1 MTTGGSPG
9 GQTGASVNPSI
20 SYLPGVL
27 KSLERSWK
35 KLWLRLLTGL
45 MRSPK
50 ARPDWA
56 GRPHKLLFL
65 RHDRLGD
72 MILSTHV
79 MRVIA
84 ESHPGITLDVLAS
97 PANAAGIEGAPY
109 VRKVIRFDRRDPG
122 SYLRSAA
129 ELRAERYDA
138 VIDCMVTAPSV
149 TTLLLMLASNAP
161 YRVGISGRGNDA
173 AINVSVPAAGGTRYM
188 AIELGAL
195 AAAFG
200 VDPELVDWRPEIYVA
215 PAKLEEAGGRW
226 RATGKPHGRRVLV
239 NVSAGTAIR
248 QWQTDKYAAVIAH
261 IRKRW
266 PDSGVLITGA
276 PDDQDRVNEV
286 ARLSA
291 STAAPTPKLID
302 AFALVAT
309 ADFVFTPDTSIAH
322 AASAFG
328 PLTVVMHRQHEPA
341 RWGLYPG
348 VGEDIEHE
356 DATLLTLEVPRVIAA
371 IDRVLARRG

>member
-1 MTTGGSPG
+1 
-9 GQTGASVNPSI
+9 
-20 SYLPGVL
+20 VL
-27 KSLERSWK
+27 KALERRSK
-35 KLWLRLLTGL
+35 KVWIRLLTGL

-50 ARPDWA
+50 ARPDW
-56 GRPHKLLFL
+56 GSRPHKLLFL

-72 MILSTHV
+72 MIVSTHV

-84 ESHPGITLDVLAS
+84 ESHPGMTLDVLAS

-122 SYLRSAA
+122 SYLRTAQA
-129 ELRAERYDA
+129 LRAERYDA

-173 AINVSVPAAGGTRYM
+173 AINVSVPPAGGMQYM
-188 AIELGAL
+188 PIELGAL

-200 VDPELVDWRPEIYVA
+200 VDPKSVDWRPELYVS
-215 PAKLEEAGGRW
+215 PQKLEEAATRW
-226 RATGKPHGRRVLV
+226 RSTGQPHGRRVLV

-248 QWQTDKYAAVIAH
+248 QWQVEKYAAVIAH

-266 PDSGVLITGA
+266 PDAAVMITGA
-276 PDDQDRVNEV
+276 PDDQARVNEV
-286 ARLSA
+286 ARLSG
-291 STAAPTPKLID
+291 STPAPTPKLVD
-302 AFALVAT
+302 VFALVAT

-328 PLTVVMHRQHEPA
+328 PLTVVMHRKHEPA

-348 VGEDIEHE
+348 VGEDIEHNE
-356 DATLLTLEVPRVIAA
+356 PTLLTLEVPRVIAA

>member
-1 MTTGGSPG
+1 
-9 GQTGASVNPSI
+9 
-20 SYLPGVL
+20 VL
-27 KSLERSWK
+27 KSLERHWK
-35 KLWLRLLTGL
+35 RLWIRLLTGL
-45 MRSPK
+45 MRTPRAK
-50 ARPDWA
+50 PDWG

-72 MILSTHV
+72 MIVSTHV

-84 ESHPGITLDVLAS
+84 ESHPGLTLDVLAS

-109 VRKVIRFDRRDPG
+109 VRKVIVFDRRDPG
-122 SYLRSAA
+122 GYLRTAA
-129 ELRAERYDA
+129 ALRAEHYDV

-149 TTLLLMLASNAP
+149 TTLLLMLASGAL
-161 YRVGISGRGNDA
+161 YRVGISGRGNDS
-173 AINVSVPAAGGTRYM
+173 AINVRVPPAGGTQYM
-188 AIELGAL
+188 PIELGAL

-200 VDPELVDWRPEIYVA
+200 VDPKSVDWRPELYVP
-215 PAKLEEAGGRW
+215 PAKLEEAASKWRNVQIPRAARDDTGR
-226 RATGKPHGRRVLV
+226 RRVLV

-248 QWQTDKYAAVIAH
+248 QWQVEKYAAVIAH
-261 IRKRW
+261 VKKRW
-266 PDSGVLITGA
+266 PEAGVLITGA
-276 PDDQDRVNEV
+276 PDDQERVNEV
-286 ARLSA
+286 ARLSG
-291 STAAPTPKLID
+291 STPAPTPKLVD
-302 AFALVAT
+302 VFALVAT

-328 PLTVVMHRQHEPA
+328 PLTVVMHRKHEPA

-356 DATLLTLEVPRVIAA
+356 EPTLLTLEVPRVIEA

>member
-1 MTTGGSPG
+1 M
-9 GQTGASVNPSI
+9 
-20 SYLPGVL
+20 L
-27 KSLERSWK
+27 KNLERASK
-35 KLWLRLLTGL
+35 KVWIRLLTGL
-45 MRSPK
+45 MRSQR
-50 ARPDWA
+50 ARPDW
-56 GRPHKLLFL
+56 GSRPHKLLFL

-72 MILSTHV
+72 MIVSTHV

-84 ESHPGITLDVLAS
+84 ESHPGLTLDVLAS

-109 VRKVIRFDRRDPG
+109 VRKVIIFDKRDPS
-122 SYLRSAA
+122 SYLRTAA
-129 ELRAERYDA
+129 TLRAERYDA

-173 AINVSVPAAGGTRYM
+173 AINVAVPPAGGIQYM
-188 AIELGAL
+188 PIELGAL

-200 VDPELVDWRPEIYVA
+200 VDPRSVDWRPELYVA
-215 PAKLEEAGGRW
+215 PAQLENAADRW
-226 RATGKPHGRRVLV
+226 RAAGRPHGQRVLV

-248 QWQTDKYAAVIAH
+248 QWQVEKYAAVIAH
-261 IRKRW
+261 LRRRL
-266 PDSGVLITGA
+266 PEAVVLITGA
-276 PDDQDRVNEV
+276 PNDQARVDEV
-286 ARLSA
+286 ARLGNA
-291 STAAPTPKLID
+291 TPARTPRLAD
-302 AFALVAT
+302 VFALVAT

-328 PLTVVMHRQHEPA
+328 PMTVVMHRVTEPA

-356 DATLLTLEVPRVIAA
+356 EPTLLSLEVPRVLAA